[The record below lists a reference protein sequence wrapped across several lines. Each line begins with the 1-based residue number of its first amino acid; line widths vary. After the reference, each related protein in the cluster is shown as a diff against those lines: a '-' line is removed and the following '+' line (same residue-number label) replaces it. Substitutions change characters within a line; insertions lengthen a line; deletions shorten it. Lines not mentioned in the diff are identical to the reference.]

1 MSRIFISNMLTW
13 METIKLENHGENKLP
28 NAANYHLDLDVMVNI
43 KCQTGTPIRSIV
55 SYTGSPLYNLNK
67 YINNILKNVKDE
79 NNNAKNSATFS
90 NYIRNVS
97 IEEDEIMISL
107 DVTSVY
113 TIIPIIQMLNTI
125 NNYVNSDD
133 QFTKKTA
140 IPQVV
145 HF

>member
-1 MSRIFISNMLTW
+1 
-13 METIKLENHGENKLP
+13 METIKLENRGESKLP
-28 NAANYHLDLDVMVNI
+28 NAANYHLDLDFIANI
-43 KCQTGTPIRSIV
+43 KYQTGTPIRSIV

-97 IEEDEIMISL
+97 IEEDAIMISL

-113 TIIPIIQMLNTI
+113 TIIPIIQMLNII

>member
-1 MSRIFISNMLTW
+1 MLTW

-28 NAANYHLDLDVMVNI
+28 NAANYHLDLDVMANI

-97 IEEDEIMISL
+97 IEEDAIIISL

-113 TIIPIIQMLNTI
+113 TIIPIIQMLNII